1 MYIRFPSLINDTGAS
16 GVSYDSDAQAYFT
29 AANIT
34 DNNQKDAWN
43 VFVLGCKTDGVWSKF
58 FAIYPFMGGN
68 ASSHAVNAKTPGTF
82 NVTWSGTI
90 THDAN
95 GITGNGS
102 NGTGNTGFN
111 CSTSSGSGWIST
123 SASFG
128 FYVRNGFNT
137 AQIIGGDSAT
147 NYIYANSTTSVNF
160 SLGASTNITTTL
172 TRLLMVSMTS
182 TEFTAYRDTT
192 TDTKATASITG
203 TNNFTILS
211 GLGGYFTSANISFAF
226 IASGL
231 TPTEGANLNTRVNTL
246 MTTLGRNV

>member
-1 MYIRFPSLINDTGAS
+1 MYNRFPSLIVKTGTS
-16 GVSYDSDAQAYFT
+16 SSYDSDAQAYFT
-29 AANIT
+29 AASIT
-34 DNNQKDAWN
+34 DNTQKDAWN
-43 VFVLGCKTDGVWSKF
+43 TFVLGCKTDGIWSKF
-58 FAIYPFMGGN
+58 FAVYPFMGGS

-82 NVTWSGTI
+82 NITWSGTI

-102 NGTGNTGFN
+102 TGVGNSGFN
-111 CSTSSGSGWIST
+111 CATSGGSGFTST

-128 FYVRNGFNT
+128 FYVRSGFNS
-137 AQIIGGDSAT
+137 AQIIGGDSA
-147 NYIYANSTTSVNF
+147 NIYIYANTSTSINYTTG
-160 SLGASTNITTTL
+160 GASRNVTTTL
-172 TRLLMVSMTS
+172 TRLIMSSMTA

-192 TDTKATASITG
+192 TSTTTAATVNG
-203 TNNFTILS
+203 TNNLTILS
-211 GLGGYFTSANISFAF
+211 GLGGYYTNANISFGF